1 MSTPAEKKKNRVS
14 LFLCL
19 EAEAA
24 EQMIR
29 LVGKVKDYCHTA
41 FEQGT
46 EPSAA
51 AVKLLS
57 FTLWLYWSAQWE
69 CVERVALFMV
79 AAAAVQSL
87 EWRRARCDEEVTETD
102 MRNLDRSGRTRL
114 DSLVCAALSG
124 LVLVALGLLGTVHG
138 CPGVCSCYGNTTDC
152 SAAGLLSLTPVLP
165 LLDRDTLTLRLP
177 QNNLSSLGHAELSNL
192 SSLELLD
199 LSQNRLSTLQPGAFS
214 GLGGLRW
221 LNLSAN
227 FLGVRPAT
235 SDPGNSTEAA
245 AQGLNGSVGAQRG
258 LSKEVF
264 QGLWRLRGL
273 DLSSNGLL
281 WLPRGLLDGLQGL
294 AWLSLAGNGLRA
306 LDRATFEPLGAL
318 RHLRLAGNPW
328 ECDCKLRDFKHWMEW
343 MIYRDGQVDAVQCS
357 LPGDL
362 KGRDIRSV
370 PAEMFSYCLQSQPKE
385 GGGSG
390 YGTRPP
396 CPPGRVSGG
405 EDCVRQ
411 RYRPVSVRRAHG
423 TQIVAG
429 VVCGTVCV
437 MMVVAATYGCVYA
450 SLMARYQRE
459 MKSRGQPLMA
469 EAGGETDPEDGPAS
483 SPEESPPKEAGG
495 GGVVHGYR
503 ISSF

>member
-1 MSTPAEKKKNRVS
+1 MKEKKKNRVS

-24 EQMIR
+24 EQM
-29 LVGKVKDYCHTA
+29 
-41 FEQGT
+41 
-46 EPSAA
+46 
-51 AVKLLS
+51 
-57 FTLWLYWSAQWE
+57 
-69 CVERVALFMV
+69 
-79 AAAAVQSL
+79 
-87 EWRRARCDEEVTETD
+87 TD
-102 MRNLDRSGRTRL
+102 MRNLDRSGRTHL

-124 LVLVALGLLGTVHG
+124 LVLVVLGLLGTVHG

-152 SAAGLLSLTPVLP
+152 SATGLLSLTPVLP
-165 LLDRDTLTLRLP
+165 LLDQDTLTLRLP
-177 QNNLSSLGHAELSNL
+177 QNNLSSLGPTELSNL

-199 LSQNRLSTLQPGAFS
+199 LSQNHLSNLQPGAFS
-214 GLGGLRW
+214 GLSGLRW

-227 FLGVRPAT
+227 YLGVRLAT

-245 AQGLNGSVGAQRG
+245 QGLNGSQGSVGAQQG

-281 WLPRGLLDGLQGL
+281 WLPKGLLDGLQGL
-294 AWLSLAGNGLRA
+294 AWLSLAGNRLRA
-306 LDRATFEPLGAL
+306 LDRATFEPLVAL
-318 RHLRLAGNPW
+318 QHLQLAGNPW

-370 PAEMFSYCLQSQPKE
+370 PAEMFSYCLQSQTKE
-385 GGGSG
+385 GASG

-396 CPPGRVSGG
+396 CPPGRVSSG

-411 RYRPVSVRRAHG
+411 RYRPASVRRAHG

-437 MMVVAATYGCVYA
+437 MMVVAATYGCIYA

-459 MKSRGQPLMA
+459 MKTRGQPLMA
-469 EAGGETDPEDGPAS
+469 ETSGETDPEDGPVSSPA

-495 GGVVHGYR
+495 VVHGYR